1 VHPLRGSNCNPC
13 TPPERGT
20 TPSNATEMPMI
31 RRSLMLG
38 VIFALR
44 SLKIT
49 SAKLLIKHRR

>member
-1 VHPLRGSNCNPC
+1 ML
-13 TPPERGT
+13 
-20 TPSNATEMPMI
+20 MI